1 MAGDPSRPAKA
12 DPETGRSESTAPPGS
27 NHSVVTVTVPT
38 VETTL
43 VAKLVQETNHSVV
56 PTMDKTET
64 DTDTKIAPAEA
75 DPVVVSTS
83 DIAAPTIVE
92 TTMATTMET
101 IVETETNTNIAPGET
116 DPVTSVPDV
125 SAPTIMET
133 NKETITE
140 TDQVTSTSDI
150 VAPTIMETNME
161 TITVPVVM
169 GTTPNIMKWNLLLIE
184 ANVSNFQEVYT
195 AINTETTL
203 LVTYTREDTYT
214 TLLTKLQGHIFHN
227 ICLFTHAS
235 DTGLQFLHREDPV
248 TFEQTDPKFSD
259 FLLEIPTST
268 STSSSSNTPR
278 LDIMG
283 CSIGLQTDFLTHLQ
297 EKLSR
302 KFIVRAST
310 DDTGNS
316 HQGGDWHLEYGDG
329 VRVDKLYFNAS
340 IAKWN
345 GILATSAV
353 AAGEAAAFLVENIAY
368 KSYATRTAERVRNF
382 GFTYE
387 QAVDAGI
394 AGATAVQFEMENS
407 EFVDRRL
414 TYQEGI
420 LEVAAYAA
428 GFASAYGKSVDV
440 VELAGRTAA
449 ASLSDSRIALIG
461 QILVSKVYDHIHTL
475 VVIAGTATGAAITSG
490 YNEVTAD
497 NAGWKAVAVAVDLL
511 LNKGY
516 QNLWAVQYIGTAAGV
531 AYAAGRYDTDDVTVG
546 EKLIHRALIDAR
558 FVYDIVTNRLEDIT
572 VQTEQ
577 VYRQIVCDAMYYA
590 GKWSGEDL
598 AVEMGKAACLA
609 ATPIMEME
617 VRLAAGAIAGAAT
630 KVGAEF
636 DDVLNPMLI
645 AYAGTAAGLLTDK
658 TIAYTFGMNMAS
670 SYYNELYMIP
680 SYTFR

>member
-1 MAGDPSRPAKA
+1 MIQETATRE
-12 DPETGRSESTAPPGS
+12 ETGTWSM
-27 NHSVVTVTVPT
+27 V
-38 VETTL
+38 
-43 VAKLVQETNHSVV
+43 
-56 PTMDKTET
+56 M
-64 DTDTKIAPAEA
+64 
-75 DPVVVSTS
+75 VS
-83 DIAAPTIVE
+83 D
-92 TTMATTMET
+92 
-101 IVETETNTNIAPGET
+101 
-116 DPVTSVPDV
+116 
-125 SAPTIMET
+125 
-133 NKETITE
+133 
-140 TDQVTSTSDI
+140 
-150 VAPTIMETNME
+150 
-161 TITVPVVM
+161 
-169 GTTPNIMKWNLLLIE
+169 
-184 ANVSNFQEVYT
+184 
-195 AINTETTL
+195 
-203 LVTYTREDTYT
+203 
-214 TLLTKLQGHIFHN
+214 
-227 ICLFTHAS
+227 
-235 DTGLQFLHREDPV
+235 
-248 TFEQTDPKFSD
+248 
-259 FLLEIPTST
+259 
-268 STSSSSNTPR
+268 
-278 LDIMG
+278 
-283 CSIGLQTDFLTHLQ
+283 
-297 EKLSR
+297 
-302 KFIVRAST
+302 
-310 DDTGNS
+310 
-316 HQGGDWHLEYGDG
+316 
-329 VRVDKLYFNAS
+329 VDKLYFNTA

-353 AAGEAAAFLVENIAY
+353 AAGEAAASLVENSY

-420 LEVAAYAA
+420 LEAAAYAA

-440 VELAGRTAA
+440 VELAGTTAA

-490 YNEVTAD
+490 YNEVTAKE
-497 NAGWKAVAVAVDLL
+497 AGRKAVAVAVDLL

-531 AYAAGRYDTDDVTVG
+531 AYAAGRYDTENVNVG
-546 EKLIHRALIDAR
+546 GGKVIHRALVDAR

-680 SYTFR
+680 SYI